1 MAPDP
6 VFDIPALE
14 RWGIATG
21 IFGFMNSRWG
31 WPAAESIHFIGL
43 NLLIASVGMF
53 DLRMM
58 GVARGVTMSAMHR
71 LVPFGVAGWLM
82 CVATGFLFVM
92 SAPSQYLYNPAFQT
106 KMGLMLLAGANMVV
120 FYLTSASAVRAAG
133 PDDLPPLR
141 ARIIGGVS
149 LACWVGVIVGGRLIT
164 FFRPPY
170 HWCFWCGV

>member
-1 MAPDP
+1 
-6 VFDIPALE
+6 
-14 RWGIATG
+14 
-21 IFGFMNSRWG
+21 
-31 WPAAESIHFIGL
+31 
-43 NLLIASVGMF
+43 
-53 DLRMM
+53 
-58 GVARGVTMSAMHR
+58 
-71 LVPFGVAGWLM
+71 
-82 CVATGFLFVM
+82 
-92 SAPSQYLYNPAFQT
+92 
-106 KMGLMLLAGANMVV
+106 MVV